1 MSEASDAA
9 EQKERNW
16 GTTTPKEFRAE
27 MDRMRDE
34 LTKETGAFISTLDA
48 YARPAAHTNPSGTN
62 DTKLTGTK
70 EVSDF

>member
-34 LTKETGAFISTLDA
+34 LTKETGAFIGILDA
-48 YARPAAHTNPSGTN
+48 YVRPGAHTNPLGTD
-62 DTKLTGTK
+62 DTKPTDTK

>member
-1 MSEASDAA
+1 MSETSDAA

-34 LTKETGAFISTLDA
+34 LTKETGAFISILDA
-48 YARPAAHTNPSGTN
+48 YARPGTHTNPPGTN
-62 DTKLTGTK
+62 DTKLTDTK
-70 EVSDF
+70 EISDF